1 MHSRNFFISFLMFRL
16 CHVTSMHKTIFFLS
30 ATQNINKCSQSR
42 RARKGPLDDR
52 INFCS
57 SKIPLKIWNWHFW
70 EVPTKYLHTLR
81 MAQIAL
87 GNNHAFSSFLYK
99 NMSNK
104 VKINLFILTFQL
116 SNIQLPTGRKFTFMY
131 DEQSGLRHIVLPS
144 GNLLYKIT
152 CDIRKLGTD
161 FLIWP
166 IRKCD
171 FL

>member
-1 MHSRNFFISFLMFRL
+1 M
-16 CHVTSMHKTIFFLS
+16 VK
-30 ATQNINKCSQSR
+30 
-42 RARKGPLDDR
+42 
-52 INFCS
+52 
-57 SKIPLKIWNWHFW
+57 
-70 EVPTKYLHTLR
+70 
-81 MAQIAL
+81 IAL

-116 SNIQLPTGRKFTFMY
+116 SNIQLPTGRKLTFMY

-152 CDIRKLGTD
+152 SDIRKLGTD

-166 IRKCD
+166 IK
-171 FL
+171 